1 MSHGLNKI
9 TEYSSNNYTSNNKKE
24 TMTYSV
30 SDNNLSK
37 KHSIDFDQ
45 N

>member
-1 MSHGLNKI
+1 MSNGLNKI
-9 TEYSSNNYTSNNKKE
+9 TENSTNNYNSNNKKE
-24 TMTYSV
+24 TITYSV

-37 KHSIDFDQ
+37 KFSIDFDQ